1 MKAMDT
7 KPYLNETKK
16 EIGAIFKKYDR
27 NNKGYLNLEDLK
39 QINDHV
45 KENVD
50 EETLALM
57 LEKADSNN
65 DGKISFEDFYSVMV
79 KTNYWNLKWFA
90 IQSFSLYS
98 FFCSKSKIC
107 LLMNILH

>member
-7 KPYLNETKK
+7 KPYLNESKK

-27 NNKGYLNLEDLK
+27 NNKGYLTLEDLQ
-39 QINDHV
+39 QINNHV

-79 KTNYWNLKWFA
+79 KTSY
-90 IQSFSLYS
+90 
-98 FFCSKSKIC
+98 
-107 LLMNILH
+107 

>member
-7 KPYLNETKK
+7 KPYLNESKK

-27 NNKGYLNLEDLK
+27 NNKGYLTMDDLK

-65 DGKISFEDFYSVMV
+65 DGKISFDDFYSVMV
-79 KTNYWNLKWFA
+79 KTSY
-90 IQSFSLYS
+90 
-98 FFCSKSKIC
+98 
-107 LLMNILH
+107 

>member
-1 MKAMDT
+1 
-7 KPYLNETKK
+7 
-16 EIGAIFKKYDR
+16 
-27 NNKGYLNLEDLK
+27 
-39 QINDHV
+39 V

-79 KTNYWNLKWFA
+79 KTSY
-90 IQSFSLYS
+90 
-98 FFCSKSKIC
+98 
-107 LLMNILH
+107 